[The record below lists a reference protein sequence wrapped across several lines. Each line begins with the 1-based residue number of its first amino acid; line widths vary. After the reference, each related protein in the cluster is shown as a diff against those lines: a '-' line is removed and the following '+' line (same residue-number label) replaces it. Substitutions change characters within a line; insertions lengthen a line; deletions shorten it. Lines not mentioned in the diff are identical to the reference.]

1 MSIEREPGMGAVGF
15 DVGGTKTNV
24 LNSQGDE
31 MRRYNSAE
39 FANPYEVIDRY
50 LSEAERR
57 PAVLCLGIAAVR
69 NSKDGSVKF
78 AQLDWPRF
86 IPAEAEDHY
95 GFQVVTA
102 NDLITTAAGIF
113 EGDNVEVQQIK
124 SGDPSENDPTLVYSW
139 STGIGS
145 ALVVPT
151 ERGAEYLPSAVG
163 HAGLAPQ
170 YENEIDYL
178 KFVSRRHLGK
188 LSIEFA
194 VGGKVGLDNLVD
206 YYLEKETDA
215 MLELYAQV
223 TRGRASKTPTG
234 QVLIDAATDDA
245 NPAQAMAHKILSS
258 LGGLMGYTLR
268 NQVLAVQV
276 GDIRMTGSI
285 THSLLPYLAEKTSFI
300 ERFVDKGA
308 RCDYIPEAIEIGI
321 VKDPNVAVKG
331 SLILAEKKLV
341 RP

>member
-1 MSIEREPGMGAVGF
+1 MSVEREPGAGVVGF

-24 LNSQGDE
+24 LDDSGAE
-31 MRRYNSAE
+31 MRRYNSAD
-39 FANPYEVIDRY
+39 FGNPYEVIDRY

-69 NSKDGSVKF
+69 NAKDGSVKF
-78 AQLDWPRF
+78 AQLGWPRF
-86 IPAEAEDHY
+86 VPAEAEERY
-95 GFQVVTA
+95 GFQIVTA

-113 EGDNVEVQQIK
+113 EGDDVELQQIK
-124 SGDPSENDPTLVYSW
+124 AGNPSEDDPTLVYTW

-145 ALVVPT
+145 ALVVLT
-151 ERGAEYLPSAVG
+151 DSGAKYLPSAVG

-178 KFVSRRHLGK
+178 KFVSKRHLGK

-206 YYLEKETDA
+206 YYLEKGDA
-215 MLELYAQV
+215 MIDLYTQV
-223 TRGRASKTPTG
+223 TRGRAAKIPTG
-234 QVLIDAATDDA
+234 QVLIDAATDDST
-245 NPAQAMAHKILSS
+245 PAQAMAHKILSS

-276 GDIRMTGSI
+276 GDIRVTGSI
-285 THSLLPYLAEKTSFI
+285 AHSLLPYLA
-300 ERFVDKGA
+300 
-308 RCDYIPEAIEIGI
+308 
-321 VKDPNVAVKG
+321 
-331 SLILAEKKLV
+331 KKLHSLSV
-341 RP
+341 S

>member
-1 MSIEREPGMGAVGF
+1 MSIEREPGMGGAVGF

-24 LNSQGDE
+24 LNNLGDE
-31 MRRYNSAE
+31 MRRYDSAD
-39 FANPYEVIDRY
+39 FADPYEVIDRY

-78 AQLDWPRF
+78 AQLGWPRF
-86 IPAEAEDHY
+86 VPAEAEERY
-95 GFQVVTA
+95 GFQIVTA
-102 NDLITTAAGIF
+102 NDLITTAAGVF
-113 EGDNVEVQQIK
+113 EGESVELQQVK
-124 SGDPSENDPTLVYSW
+124 AGNPSEDDPTLVFSW
-139 STGIGS
+139 STGIGA
-145 ALVVPT
+145 ALVVPS
-151 ERGAEYLPSAVG
+151 ERTEYLPSAVG

-178 KFVSRRHLGK
+178 KFVSKRHLGK

-194 VGGKVGLDNLVD
+194 MGGKVGLDNLVD
-206 YYLEKETDA
+206 FYLEKEGDA
-215 MLELYAQV
+215 MIELYTQV
-223 TRGRASKTPTG
+223 TRGRAAKTPTG

-268 NQVLAVQV
+268 NQVLGVQV

-285 THSLLPYLAEKTSFI
+285 THSLLPYLAQKTSFI

-308 RCDYIPEAIEIGI
+308 RCDYIPEEIEIGI

-331 SLILAEKKLV
+331 SLILAEKKLE
-341 RP
+341 RL

>member
-1 MSIEREPGMGAVGF
+1 MCVEREPGAGAVGF
-15 DVGGTKTNV
+15 VVGGTKTNV
-24 LNSQGDE
+24 LDDSDAE
-31 MRRYNSAE
+31 MRRYSSAD
-39 FANPYEVIDRY
+39 FGNPYEVIDHY
-50 LSEAERR
+50 LSETERR

-69 NSKDGSVKF
+69 NAKDGSVKF
-78 AQLDWPRF
+78 AQLGWPRF
-86 IPAEAEDHY
+86 VPAEAEEHY
-95 GFQVVTA
+95 GFQIVTA

-113 EGDNVEVQQIK
+113 EGDDIELQQIK
-124 SGDPSENDPTLVYSW
+124 AGNPSEGDPTLVYTW

-151 ERGAEYLPSAVG
+151 GSGAEYLPSAAG

-178 KFVSRRHLGK
+178 KFVSKRHLGK

-206 YYLEKETDA
+206 YYLEKEGDA
-215 MLELYAQV
+215 MIDLYTQV
-223 TRGRASKTPTG
+223 TRGRAAKVPTG
-234 QVLIDAATDDA
+234 QVLLDAATDSA

-268 NQVLAVQV
+268 NQVLTIQV

-285 THSLLPYLAEKTSFI
+285 THSLLPYLAEKTSFL

-308 RCDYIPEAIEIGI
+308 RCDYIPEDIEIDI
-321 VKDPNVAVKG
+321 VKDPDVAVKG
-331 SLILAEKKLV
+331 SLILAQKKLEQI
-341 RP
+341 

>member
-1 MSIEREPGMGAVGF
+1 MSLEREPGMGAVGF

-31 MRRYNSAE
+31 MRRYDSAD
-39 FANPYEVIDRY
+39 FANPYEVVDRY

-86 IPAEAEDHY
+86 VPAEAEEHY
-95 GFQVVTA
+95 GFQIVTA
-102 NDLITTAAGIF
+102 NDLITTAAGVF
-113 EGDNVEVQQIK
+113 EGENVELQQIK
-124 SGDPSENDPTLVYSW
+124 AGDPSEGDPTLVFSW
-139 STGIGS
+139 STGVGA
-145 ALVVPT
+145 ALVVPS
-151 ERGAEYLPSAVG
+151 ERTEYLPSAVG

-178 KFVSRRHLGK
+178 KFVSKRHLGK

-206 YYLEKETDA
+206 YYLEKETEA

-223 TRGRASKTPTG
+223 TRGRAAKIPTG
-234 QVLIDAATDDA
+234 QVLIDAATDDT
-245 NPAQAMAHKILSS
+245 NPAQAMAHKILNS

-285 THSLLPYLAEKTSFI
+285 THSLLPYLAEKTSFL

-308 RCDYIPEAIEIGI
+308 RCDYIPEDIEIDI

-331 SLILAEKKLV
+331 SLILAKKKLE
-341 RP
+341 RL